1 MGWSGVGATQLI
13 PEGFEIESQLREIPE
28 GFELESSI
36 GVVPEGFSVEKKP
49 EVKEVPKKSFASNF
63 IDPITGTPL
72 GTPIIDYKALKSIGR
87 MAKTAGSAALA
98 EPTAGIGGLVELAV
112 TQDLEKAKKEIE
124 AIREEITIPLEDATP
139 EEAAIMGGL
148 AKPFEWL
155 EEKGEDLGEWSVE
168 KGAPDWV
175 GASLQTLVEGAPEVA
190 ALLAPTVVKHI
201 PKIKSKVPIQ
211 RAKTAKQLEV
221 SPETK
226 FLKSEFQKE
235 FLDSPLINKAATQGK
250 PIPKEVKSIIGTTE
264 LRAGVPVHKVGQIW
278 ENTIGTLIWD
288 KAVMQGIPRMLE
300 KVPGGKAVN
309 RAFIYE
315 YRGDLPQAAKYV
327 RTLDKSKSNVALG
340 QEYGTDLGRRLQ
352 ALPQDAQLRVADVIR
367 GGETKLKG
375 VEARLAT
382 ESKEALYNLG
392 KQSVDLGLMTEETFF
407 KNAGRYM
414 PRLYTSKEYGSL
426 LKRFGLGKPN
436 RLDLSRFKR
445 RKDIPKEIRQE
456 MGEILTPGY
465 PVAKGVAQLTH
476 DIEMSRFFNG
486 IAANEKWAATAR
498 AEIIPEGFKQLP
510 SNKKLGNLS
519 EAHVHPEIY
528 NELMEAVRV
537 PSVAEKNWRRAL
549 GAWKFGKVILS
560 PKTHARNL
568 MSNSVLAHLG
578 GLPMWEQP
586 VYLTKAARQMKGKGE
601 YWLAAKKEG
610 LLQHTF
616 TNSELR
622 TLFDEIEINMSGI
635 KADSLPE
642 KFGVIGDAWEKS
654 KQGARGAAK
663 IYEAEEQ
670 VYKMAKFIHNVDRK
684 GMNPGVAAIDA
695 EKWLFNYQKLTPFQ
709 EKFRSKWYGAPFA
722 TFTFKAMPRIM
733 EAAVKTPWRF
743 ATPAAVIYAL
753 EQAAMGKFGDT
764 SEEFK
769 AKKKLRPDWMR
780 GNFLGIPNFAR
791 TPMVDEHGREYY
803 LNLTYIL
810 PWGDIGEGGGFGPIP
825 GSLVPFTQPFV
836 KEGWQQIAN
845 FDNFWKEAIVPETEL
860 AGKSKMGK
868 LKTQAELRA
877 RHAVKTMAPT
887 PVIDIVKGYQKYKGR
902 PDYRGR
908 ERKATAVALD
918 VFTGIKL
925 YPVDYV
931 DQLAQQ
937 VKGKQQA
944 LAGRIKGQIKS
955 YAIKKNALQK
965 KGKSTKF
972 YDKKIKQKIEQL
984 KGLAEESRGAGKTAK
999 KARII
1004 K

>member
-1 MGWSGVGATQLI
+1 VGSSRLI
-13 PEGFEIESQLREIPE
+13 PEGFEIESQPGGIPR
-28 GFELESSI
+28 GFVLESSI
-36 GVVPEGFSVEKKP
+36 GVIPDGFEVEESPKTKKQ
-49 EVKEVPKKSFASNF
+49 KKGKVSAF

-72 GTPIIDYKALKSIGR
+72 GTPHIDYNALKSIGR
-87 MAKTAGSAALA
+87 MAKTALSAAIA
-98 EPTAGIGGLVELAV
+98 EPIAGAAGIVDLLGGRS
-112 TQDLEKAKKEIE
+112 LERAAKDIE
-124 AIREEITIPLEDATP
+124 GVREKLTIPLKDPTP
-139 EEAAIMGGL
+139 EESEIMGTL

-155 EEKGEDLGEWSVE
+155 EDKGENLGDWSVE
-168 KGAPDWV
+168 KGAPSWV
-175 GASLQTLVEGAPEVA
+175 GATLKTMVEGAPEVA
-190 ALLAPTVVKHI
+190 ALVAPTVVKRI

-211 RAKTAKQLEV
+211 KAKTAKQLEV
-221 SPETK
+221 GPETK
-226 FLKSEFQKE
+226 FLKAEFQKE
-235 FLDSPLINKAATQGK
+235 FLDSPLINKAVTQGK
-250 PIPKEVKSIIGTTE
+250 PIPKEVKPIIGATE
-264 LRAGVPVHKVGQIW
+264 LRAGVPIHKIGQIW
-278 ENTIGTLIWD
+278 ENSIGTLIWD
-288 KAVMQGIPRMLE
+288 KAVMQGIPRVLE
-300 KVPGGKAVN
+300 KIPGGKAVN

-315 YRGDLPQAAKYV
+315 YRGNLPQSGKFV
-327 RTLDKSKSNVALG
+327 RGLDKSKARTSIG
-340 QEYGTDLGRRLQ
+340 KEYGTNLGRRLQ
-352 ALPQDAQLRVADVIR
+352 ALPQDAQLRVADVIK
-367 GGETKLKG
+367 GGETKLRG
-375 VEARLAT
+375 IEASLAT

-392 KQSVDLGLMTEETFF
+392 KQAADLGLLSEDTFF
-407 KNAGRYM
+407 KNAGQYM
-414 PRLYTSKEYGSL
+414 PRLYATKEYQSL
-426 LKRFGLGKPN
+426 LTRFGLKPK
-436 RLDLSRFKR
+436 RLDLSRFKK

-476 DIEMSRFFNG
+476 DIELSRYFNG
-486 IAANEKWAATAR
+486 IAANEQWAAVAGSER
-498 AEIIPEGFKQLP
+498 IPAGFKKLP
-510 SNKKLGNLS
+510 SNKKLGKLS
-519 EAHVHPEIY
+519 ESHVHPEIY
-528 NELMEAVRV
+528 DELMEAVRV
-537 PSVAEKNWRRAL
+537 PSVGEKHWRRAL

-586 VYLTKAARQMKGKGE
+586 IYLTKAARQMKGKGD

-610 LLQHTF
+610 LMQRTF

-622 TLFDEIEINMSGI
+622 TLFDDVEINMSGI
-635 KADSLPE
+635 KANSLPE
-642 KFGVIGDAWEKS
+642 RFGIIGDAWEKS
-654 KQGARGAAK
+654 KVGARGAAK

-670 VYKMAKFIHNVDRK
+670 IYKMAKFIHNVDRK
-684 GMNPGVAAIDA
+684 GMTAGAAAIDA

-743 ATPAAVIYAL
+743 ATPAAMIYAL

-764 SEEFK
+764 PAEFK

-791 TPMVDEHGREYY
+791 TPMMDEYGREYY

-860 AGKSKMGK
+860 AGKSTTGK

-877 RHAVKTMAPT
+877 RHAIKTMAPT
-887 PVIDIVKGYQKYKGR
+887 PIIDTVKGYQKYKGR

-931 DQLAQQ
+931 DQL
-937 VKGKQQA
+937 VRNVRGSQQA
-944 LAGRIKGQIKS
+944 VARKIKGQIKS
-955 YAIKKNALQK
+955 YAIKKNALK
-965 KGKSTKF
+965 KRGKSTKF
-972 YDKKIKQKIEQL
+972 YDKKIKQKIKQL
-984 KGLAEESRGAGKTAK
+984 QGMAEDTRRVGKTAK
-999 KARII
+999 EAGINK
-1004 K
+1004 